1 MEVYR
6 PEGMKNNKYALKLQV
21 KQQILNNKLNDKL
34 YRMCD
39 RIGPRHKASMC
50 PMPKA
55 LFYILAYW
63 NYPCVLK
70 MPESYNPF

>member
-1 MEVYR
+1 MKELAQAPGPYVWALSQ
-6 PEGMKNNKYALKLQV
+6 GSVKNNKYALKLQV

-55 LFYILAYW
+55 LFYILAY
-63 NYPCVLK
+63 
-70 MPESYNPF
+70 